1 MVGGYAY
8 DLCFCIHISYF
19 SCTCYSSY
27 LSIRSILYDG
37 FTLSYAFTSYHDS
50 PSWIWIMG
58 VYCTLF
64 CDWNPGGRLYYSQ
77 KGSRHTSKE
86 DLVFSC
92 SEKCGATDH
101 YSRSLKPCRLVWRR
115 YSRRSSF
122 WVAWHGQPVLSG
134 NRIFRHTYH
143 YRVDVHIYSHI
154 HRDGVF

>member
-27 LSIRSILYDG
+27 LSIRSILYNRC
-37 FTLSYAFTSYHDS
+37 TLSHAFASYHDS
-50 PSWIWIMG
+50 PSWIRLMG

-64 CDWNPGGRLYYSQ
+64 RDWDSRGRLYYSQ
-77 KGSRHTSKE
+77 KDSRYTSKE

-101 YSRSLKPCRLVWRR
+101 NSRSLEPCRLVWRR
-115 YSRRSSF
+115 YSGRSSF
-122 WVAWHGQPVLSG
+122 WVAGHGEPVLSS
-134 NRIFRHTYH
+134 NR
-143 YRVDVHIYSHI
+143 V
-154 HRDGVF
+154 